1 MRRLYLQIYATFVA
15 VLLIFLVLGSIAWAF
30 MPTSAWQRRLES
42 AGAVIGEL
50 LIPPTQSPD
59 ELQATVDRLAA
70 LLPADVTIRGAS
82 GELLAA
88 AGEPL
93 PLRSSRWRGG
103 DGASMHTSYR
113 TAMAIV
119 LPDNRWIL
127 LSWQDRGT
135 ATLFGTIGLLA
146 IAIALGAL
154 PVARRITRRLERL
167 QTRVE
172 ALGAGELSAR
182 VNIEGKD
189 EVAELARSFNRAAD
203 RIERLVHAQQHVL
216 AGVSHEIRTPLA
228 RMRVA
233 LELLDTDDRPELRER
248 LFQDIAELDELIG
261 ELLLASRLDTIEQ
274 LERTED
280 VDLLALLAEEAART
294 GAEVS
299 GTPVS
304 VHGDP
309 RMLRRLIRNLLENAH
324 RYASDTSVEASAQ
337 PGDSGG
343 ALVIVADRGPG
354 VPEHERE
361 RIFEPFYRSERMRGG
376 ADRSVGLGL
385 ALVRRIAH
393 RHHGEVRCLPRE
405 GGGTSFE
412 VELRGTD

>member
-1 MRRLYLQIYATFVA
+1 MRRLYLQIYVAFVV
-15 VLLIFLVLGSIAWAF
+15 VLLIFLVLVAVAWAF
-30 MPTSAWQRRLES
+30 MPTNAWQQRLES

-50 LIPPTQSPD
+50 IIPPTQSPD
-59 ELQATVDRLAA
+59 ELQATVDRLAT
-70 LLPADVTIRGAS
+70 LLPANVTVRGAA
-82 GELLAA
+82 GELLAF
-88 AGEPL
+88 AGDPI
-93 PLRSSRWRGG
+93 PAPSSRGPGVTRTSTRGSRS
-103 DGASMHTSYR
+103 AL
-113 TAMAIV
+113 AIL
-119 LPDNRWIL
+119 LPDDRWML
-127 LSWQDRGT
+127 LSWQEHSA

-146 IAIALGAL
+146 VAIAFGAF
-154 PVARRITRRLERL
+154 PVAQRITRRLERL

-182 VNIEGKD
+182 VDIEGKD

-203 RIERLVHAQQHVL
+203 RIERLVNAQQHVL
-216 AGVSHEIRTPLA
+216 AGVSHEIRTPLT

-233 LELLDTDDRPELRER
+233 LELLGTDDRPELRER

-299 GTPVS
+299 GTPVD

-324 RYASDTSVEASAQ
+324 RYASGTPVEASARPNDQ
-337 PGDSGG
+337 DG
-343 ALVIVADRGPG
+343 AILIVADRGPG

-361 RIFEPFYRSERMRGG
+361 RIFEPFYRSELMRGG

-385 ALVRRIAH
+385 ALVRRIAR
-393 RHHGEVRCLPRE
+393 RHHGEVRCMPRD

-412 VELRGTD
+412 VELRDSD

>member
-1 MRRLYLQIYATFVA
+1 MRRLYLQIYVAFVV
-15 VLLIFLVLGSIAWAF
+15 VLLIFLVLVAVAWAF
-30 MPTSAWQRRLES
+30 MPTNAWQQRLES

-50 LIPPTQSPD
+50 IIPPTQSPD
-59 ELQATVDRLAA
+59 ELQATVDRLAT
-70 LLPADVTIRGAS
+70 LLPANVTVRGAA
-82 GELLAA
+82 GELLAF
-88 AGEPL
+88 AGDAL
-93 PLRSSRWRGG
+93 PAPSSRGPGVAWTSTRGSRS
-103 DGASMHTSYR
+103 AL
-113 TAMAIV
+113 AIL
-119 LPDNRWIL
+119 LPDNRWML
-127 LSWQDRGT
+127 LSWQEHS
-135 ATLFGTIGLLA
+135 AAALFGTIGLLA
-146 IAIALGAL
+146 VAIAFGAF
-154 PVARRITRRLERL
+154 PVAQRITRRLERL

-182 VNIEGKD
+182 VDIEGKD

-203 RIERLVHAQQHVL
+203 RIERLVNAQQHVL
-216 AGVSHEIRTPLA
+216 AGVSHEIRTPLT

-233 LELLDTDDRPELRER
+233 LELLGTDDRPELRER

-280 VDLLALLAEEAART
+280 VDLLALLAEEAVRT

-299 GTPVS
+299 GTPVG

-324 RYASDTSVEASAQ
+324 RYASGTPVEASARPNDQ
-337 PGDSGG
+337 DG
-343 ALVIVADRGPG
+343 AILIVADRGPG

-361 RIFEPFYRSERMRGG
+361 RIFEPFYRSELMRGG

-385 ALVRRIAH
+385 ALVRRIAR
-393 RHHGEVRCLPRE
+393 RHHGEVCCIPRD

-412 VELRGTD
+412 VELRDSD